1 MRTLLK
7 AVFTMALAAA
17 VLCPTA
23 YAQRDDDRRDDDR
36 RGRDDRHEERGPY
49 GRARQLVGRVQR
61 DLARAQRMAPV
72 AGRQRERYE
81 NAQRHLSEF
90 DDRLS
95 HGDFDKDTLDT
106 AIDDV
111 NNVFRGNV
119 LSPRSR
125 DDLRDD
131 LAALRSMRAARGR
144 I

>member
-1 MRTLLK
+1 MRSLFK

-17 VLCPTA
+17 VLSPTA
-23 YAQRDDDRRDDDR
+23 YAQRDDERHDRDE
-36 RGRDDRHEERGPY
+36 RHDGPY
-49 GRARQLVGRVQR
+49 GRARDLIGRVQH
-61 DLARAQRMAPV
+61 DLAYAQKMAPV

-95 HGDFDKDTLDT
+95 RGDFDKDKLDT

-111 NNVFRGNV
+111 NNVFKSNV
-119 LSPRSR
+119 LSPHSR
-125 DDLRDD
+125 DDLRQD
-131 LAALRSMRAARGR
+131 LADLRSMRTARGR

>member
-1 MRTLLK
+1 MRNLFK
-7 AVFTMALAAA
+7 AVFTIALAAA
-17 VLCPTA
+17 VLSPAA
-23 YAQRDDDRRDDDR
+23 YAQRDDR
-36 RGRDDRHEERGPY
+36 RGRDDRHQERGPY
-49 GRARQLVGRVQR
+49 GRARELVGRVQR
-61 DLARAQRMAPV
+61 DLERAQKMAPV

-95 HGDFDKDTLDT
+95 RGEFDKDKLDV

-111 NNVFRGNV
+111 NNVVRGNV

>member
-17 VLCPTA
+17 VFCPTA
-23 YAQRDDDRRDDDR
+23 YAQRDDDRHDRDE
-36 RGRDDRHEERGPY
+36 RHDHPEGPY
-49 GRARQLVGRVQR
+49 GRARDLIGRVQY
-61 DLARAQRMAPV
+61 DLARAQKMAPV
-72 AGRQRERYE
+72 AGRQRDRYD

-90 DDRLS
+90 DDKLS
-95 HGDFDKDTLDT
+95 RGDFDKGKLDT

-111 NNVFRGNV
+111 NNVFKGNV

-125 DDLRDD
+125 DELRDD
-131 LAALRSMRAARGR
+131 LADLRAMRTARGR

>member
-1 MRTLLK
+1 MRTLSK

-17 VLCPTA
+17 VLCPAA
-23 YAQRDDDRRDDDR
+23 YAQRDDDRRD
-36 RGRDDRHEERGPY
+36 RDERHDRHDGPY
-49 GRARQLVGRVQR
+49 GRARDLIGRVQY
-61 DLARAQRMAPV
+61 DLARAQKMAPV
-72 AGRQRERYE
+72 AGRQRDRYD

-95 HGDFDKDTLDT
+95 RGDFDKGKLDT

-125 DDLRDD
+125 DELRDD
-131 LAALRSMRAARGR
+131 LADLRAMRTARGR
-144 I
+144 L

>member
-1 MRTLLK
+1 MRSLFK
-7 AVFTMALAAA
+7 AVFTIALAAA
-17 VLCPTA
+17 VLSPA
-23 YAQRDDDRRDDDR
+23 AFAQRDDDRRDRDDR
-36 RGRDDRHEERGPY
+36 RQERGPY
-49 GRARQLVGRVQR
+49 GRARDLVGRVQR
-61 DLARAQRMAPV
+61 DLERAQRMAPV

-95 HGDFDKDTLDT
+95 RGDFDKDKLDV

-111 NNVFRGNV
+111 NNVVKNNV

-131 LAALRSMRAARGR
+131 LGALRSMRAARGR

>member
-1 MRTLLK
+1 MRTLSK

-17 VLCPTA
+17 VLSPAA
-23 YAQRDDDRRDDDR
+23 YAQRDDDRRD
-36 RGRDDRHEERGPY
+36 RDDRHEEGGPY
-49 GRARQLVGRVQR
+49 GRARDLVGRVQR
-61 DLARAQRMAPV
+61 DLARAQKMAPV
-72 AGRQRERYE
+72 AGRQRDRYD

-95 HGDFDKDTLDT
+95 HGEFDKGKLDT

-111 NNVFRGNV
+111 NNVFKGNV

-125 DDLRDD
+125 DEIRND
-131 LAALRSMRAARGR
+131 LADLRSMRAARGR

>member
-1 MRTLLK
+1 MRTLSK
-7 AVFTMALAAA
+7 AVLTIALAAA

-23 YAQRDDDRRDDDR
+23 YAQRDDDRHDRDDR
-36 RGRDDRHEERGPY
+36 RQERGPY
-49 GRARQLVGRVQR
+49 GRARELVGRVQR
-61 DLARAQRMAPV
+61 DLTRAQRMAPV
-72 AGRQRERYE
+72 AGRQRDRYE
-81 NAQRHLSEF
+81 NAQRHLSQF
-90 DDRLS
+90 DDSLS
-95 HGDFDKDTLDT
+95 RGDFDKDKLDV

-111 NNVFRGNV
+111 NNVVRGNV

>member
-1 MRTLLK
+1 MHTLSK

-17 VLCPTA
+17 VLCPAA
-23 YAQRDDDRRDDDR
+23 YAQRDDDRRD
-36 RGRDDRHEERGPY
+36 RDERHDRHDGPY
-49 GRARQLVGRVQR
+49 GRARDLIGRVQH
-61 DLARAQRMAPV
+61 DLARAQKMAPV
-72 AGRQRERYE
+72 AGRQRDRYD

-90 DDRLS
+90 DDKLS
-95 HGDFDKDTLDT
+95 RGEFDKDKLDT

-111 NNVFRGNV
+111 NNVFKNNV

-131 LAALRSMRAARGR
+131 LADLRSMRAARGR

>member
-1 MRTLLK
+1 MRTLSK
-7 AVFTMALAAA
+7 AVFTFALAAA

-23 YAQRDDDRRDDDR
+23 YAQRDDDRHDR
-36 RGRDDRHEERGPY
+36 EERHGERGPY
-49 GRARQLVGRVQR
+49 GRARDLVGRVQH

-72 AGRQRERYE
+72 AGRQRDRYD

-95 HGDFDKDTLDT
+95 RGEFDKDKLDT

-111 NNVFRGNV
+111 NNVFRGNP

-125 DDLRDD
+125 DDLRND
-131 LAALRSMRAARGR
+131 LADLRSMRAARGR

>member
-1 MRTLLK
+1 MHTLSK

-23 YAQRDDDRRDDDR
+23 YSQRDDDRRD
-36 RGRDDRHEERGPY
+36 RDERQDRHDGPY
-49 GRARQLVGRVQR
+49 GRARDLIGRVQH

-72 AGRQRERYE
+72 AGRQRDRYD

-95 HGDFDKDTLDT
+95 RGEFDKDKLDT

-125 DDLRDD
+125 DDLRGD
-131 LAALRSMRAARGR
+131 LADLRSMRAARGR
-144 I
+144 L